1 MCNLHV
7 YVVCKCVC
15 LFVCH
20 CMCVC
25 LYVCVCI
32 YMCVCLSV
40 HGSVLVTVY
49 LGRFVSGPAGFIVTA
64 EHDWLSVCI
73 VEYIKIMGK

>member
-1 MCNLHV
+1 
-7 YVVCKCVC
+7 
-15 LFVCH
+15 
-20 CMCVC
+20 MCVC
-25 LYVCVCI
+25 LYVTACVCVCACVCVYI
-32 YMCVCLSV
+32 CVCLSV

-49 LGRFVSGPAGFIVTA
+49 LGRFVSGPTGFIVTA